1 MGREMSY
8 MVTEMSISFEIL
20 EAMIPEA
27 AISLKERYKLL
38 ECISL
43 KQPIGRRAIAFEC
56 NISERHART
65 ETELMNQYGLIR
77 ICPSGMVITDYGMT
91 ILQGLEDV
99 MRDVYGFSKKEDL
112 LARAMGIK
120 KVKISKGDINSNRL
134 SMDMLGKVAAGEIES
149 RIENGD
155 TIAITGGRT
164 LRCVADAFTPQIK
177 HQGIKVVPGR
187 GGIGTD
193 PEIQSNTIA
202 SILAD
207 KLDAKSDIL
216 YLPDM
221 LNPRIARTI
230 MQEPN
235 IKKIMATIKNVD
247 MLIFGI
253 GVSEEMAQRRGL
265 ARPIIDMIS
274 QRRAVGEAFGYY
286 FNENGDIV
294 YLSHTIGI
302 TLDEMKSIDKIIGI
316 AGGAKKAKAI
326 LSVMRN
332 IKNTVLV
339 TDESAADEMCRLL
352 GIDI

>member
-1 MGREMSY
+1 MG
-8 MVTEMSISFEIL
+8 ISFEIL

-38 ECISL
+38 ECISI
-43 KQPIGRRAIAFEC
+43 KQPIGRRAVAMEC

-65 ETELMNQYGLIR
+65 ETELMNRNGLIE
-77 ICPSGMVITDYGMT
+77 ICSGGMVITDYGLT
-91 ILQGLEDV
+91 VLHDLEEF
-99 MRDVYGFSKKEDL
+99 MHGIYGFSKKEEL
-112 LARAMGIK
+112 LARALGIK
-120 KVKISKGDINSNRL
+120 KVKISKGNIDSGRL
-134 SMDMLGKVAAGEIES
+134 SLDMLGKVAANEIECS
-149 RIENGD
+149 IKDGD
-155 TIAITGGRT
+155 TIAITGGCT
-164 LRCVADAFTPQIK
+164 LRCVADSFVPKIK
-177 HQGIKVVPGR
+177 HCDIKVVPGR
-187 GGIGTD
+187 GGIGSD

-253 GVSEEMAQRRGL
+253 GVSDEMAHRRGL
-265 ARPIIDMIS
+265 AKPIIDMIH
-274 QRRAVGEAFGYY
+274 QRGAVGEAFGYY

-302 TLDEMKSIDKIIGI
+302 TLDEMKGIDKIIGI

-339 TDESAADEMCRLL
+339 TDESAADELCRLL
-352 GIDI
+352 GIEI